1 MSKRILMILT
11 SNSRMGEHDKPTGLW
26 AEEFA
31 APYYALLDAGAD
43 VKLASPAGGPVPID
57 PTSMKPKGENEA
69 PVERYLADKAVQAL
83 VQATSKAADMD
94 MGEFDAVFFPG
105 GHGTMWDL
113 PKDPGVKRV
122 VEQADATGKIIA
134 SVCHGAAGLVS
145 ARRTDGKSVVAGR
158 KVNSFTDAEEVA
170 VGLQDVVPFLLESR
184 LRELGGIFEGGPNW
198 QAYGVRDGH
207 LITGQ
212 NPQSS
217 ELIAHMVLKALGLA
231 A

>member
-11 SNSRMGEHDKPTGLW
+11 SNNRMGEHDKPTGLW
-26 AEEFA
+26 AEEFT
-31 APYYALLDAGAD
+31 APYYALVDAGAD
-43 VKLASPAGGPVPID
+43 VKLASPAGGPIPID

-69 PVERYLADKAVQAL
+69 SVERYLGDKAVQAL
-83 VQATSKAADMD
+83 VQTTSKAADMN
-94 MGEFDAVFFPG
+94 MGDFDAVFFPG

-113 PKDPGVKRV
+113 PNDAGVKRI
-122 VEQADATGKIIA
+122 VEQADADGKIIA

-145 ARRTDGKSVVAGR
+145 ARRADGKSVVAGR

-170 VGLQDVVPFLLESR
+170 VGLQDVVPFMLESR
-184 LRELGGIFEGGPNW
+184 LRELGGVFEGGPNW
-198 QAYGVRDGH
+198 QAYSVRDGH

-217 ELIAHMVLKALGLA
+217 EKIAHMVLKALGLGA
-231 A
+231 